1 MLPEESGPEATNS
14 DVLGASSSHKCVKQA
29 LSTGASLSCG
39 QLGSVCLPKDMQVS
53 YVLKS
58 SWPKK
63 RSGPEGVIQ
72 SRLAHF
78 SAEDETKDQKKGSD

>member
-1 MLPEESGPEATNS
+1 MS
-14 DVLGASSSHKCVKQA
+14 LGASSSHKCVKQA

-39 QLGSVCLPKDMQVS
+39 QLGSVCALPKDMQVS
-53 YVLKS
+53 YFLKS
-58 SWPKK
+58 SAGQKK